1 MVAARLNHETVFTVL
16 GDAARRRGVPGLVAQ
31 LVVSTAAATA
41 IFTSVPQWWSLALL
55 AGWSAAYA
63 AWGLLARAVESHEA
77 PGRSL
82 RPLLVA
88 VAAIGTAMAFAGVVG
103 LAIALFTGT
112 GKSPYNAC
120 GEGSR
125 EARCQAWEKPPVTT
139 GPIIR

>member
-16 GDAARRRGVPGLVAQ
+16 GNAARRRGVPGLVAQ

-41 IFTSVPQWWSLALL
+41 ILTSVPQWWSLALL

-63 AWGLLARAVESHEA
+63 AWGLLARAIES
-77 PGRSL
+77 

-88 VAAIGTAMAFAGVVG
+88 VAAIGTVMAFAGVVG

-120 GEGSR
+120 GEGNR